1 MRIWIRSQDKKSLL
15 LCKSFDVDCNNDNYI
30 ILANYELKN
39 NEKLYSPIGYYS
51 SVEKAVKVLDMI
63 QDHIV
68 NNDNIFR
75 NIASEQ
81 NWVGEIITHNN
92 NVFQMPQDII
102 IIDDDEVEV

>member
-1 MRIWIRSQDKKSLL
+1 MGIWIRSQDKKSLL

-63 QDHIV
+63 QT
-68 NNDNIFR
+68 
-75 NIASEQ
+75 
-81 NWVGEIITHNN
+81 EIIKSNTKFVSWGTGIGQNIPC
-92 NVFQMPQDII
+92 VGVQPIFEMPQDE
-102 IIDDDEVEV
+102 EV